1 MLTLYMV
8 QLGGRPKGRLIE
20 QHDIFFGVAGQ
31 LPELI
36 TDINNHWP
44 EVKNKWHIDS
54 YRAITKVDNYTI
66 KLIETNEQ
74 VENNSDLKLFFI
86 NLGGY
91 QQGSFEEFH
100 YKLLVVAASQA
111 DAIKQAKQSEFYKTF
126 TFKDKDSFFDAASHI
141 DDKVEVDI
149 DDIYNVGDLV
159 SNIQLLI
166 EPIVE
171 METSNIEIKE
181 DKEYVGYLSIKNLR
195 KVS

>member
-91 QQGSFEEFH
+91 QQGVLKSFIIN
-100 YKLLVVAASQA
+100 YLL
-111 DAIKQAKQSEFYKTF
+111 
-126 TFKDKDSFFDAASHI
+126 
-141 DDKVEVDI
+141 
-149 DDIYNVGDLV
+149 
-159 SNIQLLI
+159 
-166 EPIVE
+166 
-171 METSNIEIKE
+171 
-181 DKEYVGYLSIKNLR
+181 
-195 KVS
+195 